1 MQVLT
6 SWLEPS
12 VGGDFA
18 EPLAL
23 DRGDLQLATS
33 RGQAQGAQ
41 GSRHG
46 VIMTVEAPE
55 TQRSLFSWAEFMAEE
70 PVGRQNRRG
79 KKEAFVAVPCS
90 SGRSAWNKK
99 GRKN

>member
-1 MQVLT
+1 MT
-6 SWLEPS
+6 H
-12 VGGDFA
+12 
-18 EPLAL
+18 
-23 DRGDLQLATS
+23 RN
-33 RGQAQGAQ
+33 GASHAAKVDT
-41 GSRHG
+41 GNGHHD
-46 VIMTVEAPE
+46 EAPE